1 MESDATSVYNPANA
15 MVAEPVLA
23 PKRGEVAAK
32 AKEKENK
39 AEVAARKARVKKAE
53 EAYAR
58 ADQGEPFSWRQFA
71 DQTAAAGDRFRM
83 FPEYPGSAEDILNP
97 FVALGN
103 MASGL
108 GAAPLAMQEGR
119 YADAAMGITDPLI
132 EAVPWGKV
140 AKKVGSVVGP
150 VAADVFDATMN
161 RIPGIKDLHRYNPM
175 AFKPSPDMY
184 YRGIGEGGLQDALAS
199 RHLRAGADFR
209 AGQDYPVNLVQSSQP
224 QTSYSKPGPYLA
236 SSMKGPGTD
245 KTFFSPYLPIAQ
257 GYDHNVVAEIPKS
270 SVLFDETLYAPETDW
285 SMWTNEL
292 IPLNEVRMLT
302 PNWLRGYKEIGVTKA
317 IRERE
322 LGKKFPAT
330 DPGKPM
336 SEKVKKSRQNPKNL
350 DRANTMYTNYAN
362 KQKLNER
369 LEKKRND
376 PGFEKKQAKAQSL
389 IKEEAEAARNQS
401 EASKKFKN
409 AMKKILTRQPD
420 PSAASNKASYYS
432 PWLHSTKAKKSWR
445 SATPEQ
451 IEEERIIFDLANKS
465 GGFQGLKNIGKD
477 IVQQAP
483 RYVSSAAKRKLAST
497 RRALM
502 EFPDDLA
509 EYRIQNPYFGLYNK
523 PMSIDEGIEFAKA
536 ASRAQEKARSYYN
549 KNR

>member
-83 FPEYPGSAEDILNP
+83 FPEYPGSAEDVLNP

-119 YADAAMGITDPLI
+119 YADAAMGIADPLI

-161 RIPGIKDLHRYNPM
+161 RIPGIRDLHRYNPM
-175 AFKPSPDMY
+175 AFKPNPDMY

-199 RHLRAGADFR
+199 RHLRAGSDFR
-209 AGQDYPVNLVQSSQP
+209 ADQQYPARLIQSDKPQISGSQP
-224 QTSYSKPGPYLA
+224 APYIASNMQGP
-236 SSMKGPGTD
+236 D
-245 KTFFSPYLPIAQ
+245 FDRTFFSPYFPIAQ

-270 SVLFDETLYAPETDW
+270 SVLLHETYYAPESDW
-285 SMWTNEL
+285 SKWTNEL

-330 DPGKPM
+330 DPGEPM
-336 SEKVKKSRQNPKNL
+336 SERVKKSRQNPKNL
-350 DRANTMYTNYAN
+350 ERANVPYANYDKRKKFEELKEQRRSDEERRSKAMRLSNKQAEAAN
-362 KQKLNER
+362 KQRNSLKKL
-369 LEKKRND
+369 K
-376 PGFEKKQAKAQSL
+376 GAAK
-389 IKEEAEAARNQS
+389 E
-401 EASKKFKN
+401 
-409 AMKKILTRQPD
+409 ILTKEKD
-420 PSAASNKASYYS
+420 AVNPSKHSYTS
-432 PWLHSTKAKKSWR
+432 PWLQKTKAKKQWR
-445 SATPEQ
+445 GTVPESPMEQ
-451 IEEERIIFDLANKS
+451 QVFDAINEK
-465 GGFQGLKNIGKD
+465 GGLQGLKAIGRD
-477 IVQQAP
+477 IVQQTP
-483 RYVSSAAKRKLAST
+483 KYIAST
-497 RRALM
+497 AEKNLTSARRALM
-502 EFPDDLA
+502 EFPDDLV
-509 EYRIQNPYFGLYNK
+509 EYRIGNPYFGLYNK
-523 PMSIDEGIEFAKA
+523 PLLGDDAWKIRIAGAEAHGA
-536 ASRAQEKARSYYN
+536 ARLYN
-549 KNR
+549 KKR